1 MGYKDLTPGKVG
13 RKTQWAIGNSPIGLL
28 SENVIKIMKNK
39 EKTAFKTFIN
49 FSETFRIYSL
59 FIIILMTIFDKRL
72 DQLTRC
78 TGLLVRVYKRKEGYF
93 YNRSSSGLD
102 PNTPWYTE

>member
-59 FIIILMTIFDKRL
+59 FIIILMTFFDKSL
-72 DQLTRC
+72 DQLEA
-78 TGLLVRVYKRKEGYF
+78 LGY
-93 YNRSSSGLD
+93 
-102 PNTPWYTE
+102 W